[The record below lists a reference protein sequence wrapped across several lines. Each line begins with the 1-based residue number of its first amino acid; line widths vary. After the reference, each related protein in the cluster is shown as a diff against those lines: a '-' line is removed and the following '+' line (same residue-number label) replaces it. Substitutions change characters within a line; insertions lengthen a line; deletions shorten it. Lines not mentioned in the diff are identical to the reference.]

1 MDKEVGYKKIENK
14 IRESLQKVHYLI
26 RFPKRGNNIYI
37 KGIGKKK
44 HTVKFS

>member
-44 HTVKFS
+44 HKVKFS